1 MATIDSHDTELRRQA
16 VERIKKRSEFWSHV
30 AAYVLFNALIVV
42 VWYAV
47 GGGFFWPIFPIAG
60 WGIGLFFHAMDV
72 FRRPITEERIR
83 REMERLP

>member
-1 MATIDSHDTELRRQA
+1 MATIDNHDTELRRQA